1 VIDLRIG
8 YGADAHRL
16 VPGRKLILGGVEIS
30 FDRGLEGH
38 SDADVLAHAIGDALL
53 GALALGDL
61 GRHFPDTDPQYRDCS
76 SLSLLQRIASMIS
89 EKNAQIQNIDCSI
102 IAEAPRLAP
111 HLQEMKGNLAR
122 ALGVDPGQISV
133 KATTTEGLGFCGQG
147 EGIEARAV
155 ALVKIGGEWR
165 PLEH

>member
-1 VIDLRIG
+1 MDLRIG
-8 YGADAHRL
+8 YGVDAHRL
-16 VPGRKLILGGVEIS
+16 VPGRKLVLGGVDIP

-61 GRHFPDTDPQYRDCS
+61 GKHFPDTDPQYKDCS
-76 SLSLLQRIASMIS
+76 SLGLLQRITSMVA
-89 EKNAQIQNIDCSI
+89 ERKADIQNIDCTV
-102 IAEAPRLAP
+102 IAEAPRLAQ
-111 HLQEMKGNLAR
+111 HIEEMKTKLAQVLEVGPER
-122 ALGVDPGQISV
+122 ISI
-133 KATTTEGLGFCGQG
+133 KATTTEGLGFCGTG

-155 ALVKIGGEWR
+155 VLLRIGGEWR